1 MTTEN
6 IDHSQKK
13 AKLHFEHLLLKLYQ
27 FIQHENVPE
36 KMDYYPLLEEMSVFY
51 NLTTEELQTRGFR
64 KAYRRVVEGL

>member
-1 MTTEN
+1 ME
-6 IDHSQKK
+6 HSQKK
-13 AKLHFEHLLLKLYQ
+13 TKLHFEHLLLNLYQ
-27 FIQHENVPE
+27 LNQQETVQE